1 MNKTTFILWLLTIS
15 FWGVSPII
23 EKLGLKNVDPLPAL
37 FIRTFTAL
45 IFIFIVLLF
54 TSSFNFSNL
63 SLKDISIISLSGIVG
78 GFLGMFTY
86 FILLK
91 SQNASQIVP
100 LTSTYPLVA
109 TFLAVLILKE
119 DLSLAKFLGTLFVV
133 IGIYLLFK
141 SSN

>member
-1 MNKTTFILWLLTIS
+1 MNKTTLILWLLTIS

-23 EKLGLKNVDPLPAL
+23 EKLGLKNIDPLPAL

-54 TSSFNFSNL
+54 TSSLNFSNL

-119 DLSLAKFLGTLFVV
+119 DLSLTKFLGTLFVV